1 MDDSGRILPRNQ
13 SSDWEDDNEDE
24 SEFST
29 YFTDQKVEIP
39 TFPDDDKVS
48 NKKCAICVCIESY
61 QIASRRLNRNKI
73 HCPRPRSHDISISVL
88 SKTKKFFAVEM
99 N

>member
-1 MDDSGRILPRNQ
+1 MSHNRAYVDDSGRILPQNQ
-13 SSDWEDDNEDE
+13 STEWEDDFEDE

-48 NKKCAICVCIESY
+48 NTIEVPYTICVYIVDD
-61 QIASRRLNRNKI
+61 I
-73 HCPRPRSHDISISVL
+73 HTL
-88 SKTKKFFAVEM
+88 SKCEAVQ
-99 N
+99 